1 MSLKEVKCAVHTGGP
16 QDTPRR
22 CSSPLGLLLGPILT
36 EEAATSQMT
45 MQVPLARSSNFRR
58 VLVRSEKS
66 VWGSFLL
73 ILAVSPGLCR

>member
-1 MSLKEVKCAVHTGGP
+1 MRGAHRRPSGHTP
-16 QDTPRR
+16 PMLEPPRP
-22 CSSPLGLLLGPILT
+22 SAWTHPHT